1 MSLKLCNYS
10 KRIQCHFYIEYHR
23 MVEIFYIIKHV
34 FHFSLKKKNQTG
46 AELSLTTIDIAV

>member
-10 KRIQCHFYIEYHR
+10 KHIQCHFYIEYHR

-34 FHFSLKKKNQTG
+34 FHFFSKNQTG
-46 AELSLTTIDIAV
+46 AELPLTTIDIAV